1 MMKRKILFSGIAAGA
16 ALFLSACS
24 TTFAPAE
31 LNESDSGRTLTL
43 KVGERFTISLP
54 SNPTTGY
61 AWSFDAPYDE
71 KVLILSSDTFANP
84 EAEGVTGAPGRRILT
99 FSVVGPGRSGI
110 RLGYKRPWERNT
122 RPSRVFQLLVF
133 ATGEPPAP
141 LWEEEKTSTPR
152 IGSKGQVVPE
162 RKGVFY

>member
-1 MMKRKILFSGIAAGA
+1 MDYESLIQKTEQKLKDKFDRIDKI
-16 ALFLSACS
+16 ALYNQ
-24 TTFAPAE
+24 E
-31 LNESDSGRTLTL
+31 KVLNSFFKN
-43 KVGERFTISLP
+43 KVNYSHF
-54 SNPTTGY
+54 NPTTGY

-71 KVLILSSDTFANP
+71 KVLILSSDTFTNP

-110 RLGYKRPWERNT
+110 RLGYKRPWERNS
-122 RPSRVFQLLVF
+122 RPDRVFQLLVF

-162 RKGVFY
+162 RKGVFD